1 MSEDV
6 NYSQGTVPLHQR
18 KSLLSLAFI
27 MLGLTF
33 FSASMLAGGRVGA
46 GLDLQNFFIAI
57 IIGNS
62 FLAIYTA
69 FLGYIGVKTGLTTH
83 LLARYAFGRRGAWLP
98 SFLLA
103 GTQVGWFGVGV
114 AMFVIPVSEVTGI
127 NLYLLSIIA
136 GALMTGTMYF
146 GIGAIA
152 ALYILAVP

>member
-6 NYSQGTVPLHQR
+6 NYSQGTVPLNQR

-46 GLDLQNFFIAI
+46 GLNLNNFFIAI

-69 FLGYIGVKTGLTTH
+69 FLGFIGVKTGLTTH
-83 LLARYAFGRRGAWLP
+83 LLARYTFGHAVLGSP
-98 SFLLA
+98 PFFLRA
-103 GTQVGWFGVGV
+103 HK
-114 AMFVIPVSEVTGI
+114 
-127 NLYLLSIIA
+127 
-136 GALMTGTMYF
+136 
-146 GIGAIA
+146 
-152 ALYILAVP
+152 